1 LHFLKQ
7 GVEEGEPTLLINFQE
22 NPVQLRRAMNSLGWE
37 ADALLSASK
46 IDHLYTSPVELQ
58 IDTIVQ
64 EIFRRMSERKVQRL
78 VIDAVGDLRKSAPD
92 PSRFDDY
99 VYSML
104 QHFAVSN
111 VTVMLTAETPRTA
124 QDQLPFDGGVSYMSD
139 NIVSLAVELGID
151 LQRTIR
157 ILKTRGSAHDGR
169 KRMLS
174 IGSTGV
180 LIE

>member
-1 LHFLKQ
+1 
-7 GVEEGEPTLLINFQE
+7 
-22 NPVQLRRAMNSLGWE
+22 PVQLRRAMNSLGWD
-37 ADALLSASK
+37 ADSLLSADR

-78 VIDAVGDLRKSAPD
+78 VIDAVGDLRKSAHD

-111 VTVMLTAETPRTA
+111 VTVMLTGETPRTS
-124 QDQLPFDGGVSYMSD
+124 QDQLPFDG
-139 NIVSLAVELGID
+139 
-151 LQRTIR
+151 
-157 ILKTRGSAHDGR
+157 
-169 KRMLS
+169 
-174 IGSTGV
+174 
-180 LIE
+180 